1 MASGWS
7 NSSCTPV
14 TANGRT
20 GRFAQTILT
29 EDELLAI
36 RIHASVNGL
45 RQQVQS
51 SLRKSHPEQGGG
63 AETKGP
69 AEAREAVANGRDREG
84 TLP

>member
-1 MASGWS
+1 MHSGDREWPHGAL
-7 NSSCTPV
+7 C
-14 TANGRT
+14 ANY
-20 GRFAQTILT
+20 LT
-29 EDELLAI
+29 EDELVSI

-51 SLRKSHPEQGGG
+51 CIRQSHPKQGGG

-84 TLP
+84 TLPGAL